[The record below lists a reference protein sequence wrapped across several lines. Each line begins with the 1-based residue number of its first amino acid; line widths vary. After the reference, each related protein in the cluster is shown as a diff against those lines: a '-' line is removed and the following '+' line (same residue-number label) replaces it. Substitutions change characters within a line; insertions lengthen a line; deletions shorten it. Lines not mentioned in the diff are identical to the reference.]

1 MASTTSTTT
10 MTEPTEMIYMTY
22 EGCWQMEC
30 TSTVLQVNQTRLNDD
45 ADEVDSTT
53 PKAQQQDAAATVDII
68 LDRTVLHAQGGGQPT
83 DTGRIVIVSDKN
95 DDDDGDSKDMAHL
108 TVLKVTLDRSTGLAL
123 HTCAFVP
130 IMTTTIMPNVGD
142 TVRVLVDQ
150 NERRLLSEC
159 HTAGHV
165 VDAAMAQCDKVWKP
179 TKGYHFLDGPY
190 VEYEG
195 TVAVTERDALLSRL
209 QASFCQLVQEDISTA
224 IDIVD
229 LERADQMCNRFAPD
243 LFDVRAFADPLTQH
257 VRVVTVAHFSCPC
270 GGTHVKSTVDLA
282 ARGWNIIGIKSKKG
296 VVRIKYGPS
305 KNGNGK
311 K

>member
-1 MASTTSTTT
+1 
-10 MTEPTEMIYMTY
+10 MTKPTEMIYMTY

-30 TSTVLQVNQTRLNDD
+30 TSTVLQVNQTRLNDAD
-45 ADEVDSTT
+45 AEVDSTT
-53 PKAQQQDAAATVDII
+53 PQEQQQQDKSAAATTVDII

-83 DTGRIVIVSDKN
+83 DTGRIVIVSDNN
-95 DDDDGDSKDMAHL
+95 DDNGDSKEVAHHL
-108 TVLKVTLDRSTGLAL
+108 TVSKVTLDRSTGLAW
-123 HTCAFVP
+123 HTCVFVP
-130 IMTTTIMPNVGD
+130 TTTTTLPNVGD
-142 TVRVLVDQ
+142 VVRVLVDQ
-150 NERRLLSEC
+150 DERRLLSEC

-165 VDAAMAQCDKVWKP
+165 VDAAMARCDKVWKP

-195 TVAVTERDALLSRL
+195 MVAVTERDALLERL
-209 QASFCQLVQEDISTA
+209 QTSFCQLVQEDISTA
-224 IDIVD
+224 IDNVD

-243 LFDVRAFADPLTQH
+243 FFDVRAFADPLTEH

-270 GGTHVKSTVDLA
+270 GGTHVKSTSDLA
-282 ARGWNIIGIKSKKG
+282 ARGWSITGIKSKKG

-305 KNGNGK
+305 KNSNGK

>member
-1 MASTTSTTT
+1 
-10 MTEPTEMIYMTY
+10 MTKPTEMIYMTY

-30 TSTVLQVNQTRLNDD
+30 TSTVLQVNQTRFNDD
-45 ADEVDSTT
+45 ADKGDSTT
-53 PKAQQQDAAATVDII
+53 PQEQQQQVKSAAATTVDII

-83 DTGRIVIVSDKN
+83 DTGRIVIVSDN
-95 DDDDGDSKDMAHL
+95 DDNDDGDSKEDVAHHL
-108 TVLKVTLDRSTGLAL
+108 TVSKVTMDRSTGLAW
-123 HTCAFVP
+123 HNCAFAP
-130 IMTTTIMPNVGD
+130 TTTILPNVGD

-150 NERRLLSEC
+150 DERRLLSEC

-165 VDAAMAQCDKVWKP
+165 VDAAMARCDKVWKP

-195 TVAVTERDALLSRL
+195 TVAVTERDALLGQL
-209 QASFCQLVQEDISTA
+209 HASFCQLVQEDISTA

-229 LERADQMCNRFAPD
+229 LKQADQMCNRFAPD
-243 LFDVRAFADPLTQH
+243 LFDVRAFADPITQH

-270 GGTHVKSTVDLA
+270 GGTHVKSTADLA
-282 ARGWNIIGIKSKKG
+282 ARGWNIIGIKNKKG